1 MGEPLGGVLPAL
13 RLLQLLPDSQNV
25 ARHACYGSGN
35 CRSCV
40 GLGRI
45 AGLVVQHGPMKPED
59 NEEKQEHHDDEND
72 EEDEEEYEPGNVLYD
87 DDHMDE

>member
-1 MGEPLGGVLPAL
+1 M
-13 RLLQLLPDSQNV
+13 
-25 ARHACYGSGN
+25 
-35 CRSCV
+35 
-40 GLGRI
+40 
-45 AGLVVQHGPMKPED
+45 VQHGPMKPED